1 MNIVHPH
8 DKIKVERLTTP
19 IPEIPKGRRDQM
31 RERVLEAAEAV
42 ISTKG
47 LAGLKARDIAA
58 RAGCALGAIYTVFE
72 DLDELILGVNQRTL
86 ARLEAALAA
95 PNGRGWR
102 SRVTAARPR
111 LSRLCAR
118 RGAALAGTVRASP
131 AARKAAS
138 GLVRAGSRPLVRS
151 RRGAARLL
159 ARRMKSRRL
168 ENFAPARCFRRCMAW
183 SFWAS
188 KRNSRH
194 LLGNA
199 RGAVERVR
207 RDDGSRLEGKSRRAV
222 LSRGSRPEIAEPR
235 IARAIRDG
243 SP

>member
-1 MNIVHPH
+1 MNTVHPD

-95 PNGRGWR
+95 PNGADGEAELQRLARAYLGYARDQEPRWR
-102 SRVTAARPR
+102 ALFEHRLPPEKPLPDWYARDRDR
-111 LSRLCAR
+111 LF
-118 RGAALAGTVRASP
+118 ALAEAPLASLLPNEKP
-131 AARKAAS
+131 AARK
-138 GLVRAGSRPLVRS
+138 LRARTLFSAVHGVV
-151 RRGAARLL
+151 
-159 ARRMKSRRL
+159 
-168 ENFAPARCFRRCMAW
+168 
-183 SFWAS
+183 
-188 KRNSRH
+188 
-194 LLGNA
+194 LLGLEEKLAPTSSGTLEAQLREFVATMA
-199 RGAVERVR
+199 RGLREN
-207 RDDGSRLEGKSRRAV
+207 
-222 LSRGSRPEIAEPR
+222 
-235 IARAIRDG
+235 
-243 SP
+243 